1 LALTAMRPVASV
13 PESMRCERLVAE
25 LRRQRSE
32 QAIVIDEH
40 GGVAGLV
47 TLEDLLAEVLGDS
60 RALAS
65 GEEEPAVLPDG
76 RVRLPG
82 RMRIDEAED
91 WLGVRWE
98 GESDTLS
105 GIISE
110 RLGRIP
116 EAG

>member
-1 LALTAMRPVASV
+1 
-13 PESMRCERLVAE
+13 
-25 LRRQRSE
+25 
-32 QAIVIDEH
+32 
-40 GGVAGLV
+40 
-47 TLEDLLAEVLGDS
+47 VLGDT
-60 RALAS
+60 RALHP
-65 GEEEPAVLPDG
+65 GEDEPVMLPDG

-91 WLGVRWE
+91 WLGVLWE

-116 EAG
+116 RSGERLEIHGVDVEVEAVDSLVVVSLLARPAGVRPRSEVRA